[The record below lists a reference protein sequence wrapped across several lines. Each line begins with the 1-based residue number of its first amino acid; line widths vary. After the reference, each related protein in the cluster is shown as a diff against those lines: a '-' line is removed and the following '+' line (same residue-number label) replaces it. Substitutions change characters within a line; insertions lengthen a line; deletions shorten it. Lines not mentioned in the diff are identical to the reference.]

1 MHLCL
6 IGPLNHSNKQSVILC
21 LVVRWKL
28 VRERHQSIQFI
39 IFFKKN
45 FCDAKHLVILR
56 ITRDVFLNLFFFSLD
71 SKGSCNQKWM
81 STNVKI
87 TTRGDN
93 TGKIIFI
100 CQKKKKRISIHI
112 CWTRLLWWQKQT
124 PCGFLVME
132 IVRRQCHLEGRE
144 QPASEDA
151 QKYFFVFFAY
161 SKLTKPIFMDHSS
174 DVEHM

>member
-1 MHLCL
+1 MWFCVWLW
-6 IGPLNHSNKQSVILC
+6 GENWS
-21 LVVRWKL
+21 
-28 VRERHQSIQFI
+28 ERDISQYNLSFLK
-39 IFFKKN
+39 KKN
-45 FCDAKHLVILR
+45 FCDPKHLVVLR

-100 CQKKKKRISIHI
+100 CQKKKKKNFHPHLLDTPALVAETNSLWLPCDGNREAAVPPRG
-112 CWTRLLWWQKQT
+112 TRATCQWR
-124 PCGFLVME
+124 CSE
-132 IVRRQCHLEGRE
+132 IL
-144 QPASEDA
+144 
-151 QKYFFVFFAY
+151 FFAY

>member
-1 MHLCL
+1 MWFCVWLW
-6 IGPLNHSNKQSVILC
+6 GENWS
-21 LVVRWKL
+21 
-28 VRERHQSIQFI
+28 ERDISQYNLS
-39 IFFKKN
+39 FFKKKN

-87 TTRGDN
+87 TIRGDN

-151 QKYFFVFFAY
+151 QKYFFFLCLFKTYQANFHG
-161 SKLTKPIFMDHSS
+161 PQ
-174 DVEHM
+174 

>member
-1 MHLCL
+1 MWFCVWLW
-6 IGPLNHSNKQSVILC
+6 GENWS
-21 LVVRWKL
+21 
-28 VRERHQSIQFI
+28 ERDISQYNLS
-39 IFFKKN
+39 FFLKKN

-87 TTRGDN
+87 TIRGDN

-151 QKYFFVFFAY
+151 QKYFFFFFAY

>member
-1 MHLCL
+1 MWFCVWLW
-6 IGPLNHSNKQSVILC
+6 GENWS
-21 LVVRWKL
+21 
-28 VRERHQSIQFI
+28 ERDISQYNLS
-39 IFFKKN
+39 FFLKKN

-56 ITRDVFLNLFFFSLD
+56 ITWDVFLNLFFFSLD

-151 QKYFFVFFAY
+151 QKYFFFFFAY

>member
-1 MHLCL
+1 MNEHKC
-6 IGPLNHSNKQSVILC
+6 
-21 LVVRWKL
+21 
-28 VRERHQSIQFI
+28 
-39 IFFKKN
+39 KN
-45 FCDAKHLVILR
+45 NNSWGQHRKNNFYLP
-56 ITRDVFLNLFFFSLD
+56 
-71 SKGSCNQKWM
+71 
-81 STNVKI
+81 
-87 TTRGDN
+87 
-93 TGKIIFI
+93 
-100 CQKKKKRISIHI
+100 KKKKRISIHI

-151 QKYFFVFFAY
+151 QKYFFFFFAY

>member
-1 MHLCL
+1 MWFCVWLW
-6 IGPLNHSNKQSVILC
+6 GENWS
-21 LVVRWKL
+21 
-28 VRERHQSIQFI
+28 ERDISQYNLS
-39 IFFKKN
+39 FFLKKN

-87 TTRGDN
+87 TIRGDN

-151 QKYFFVFFAY
+151 QKYFFFFAY

>member
-6 IGPLNHSNKQSVILC
+6 IGPLNYSNKQSVILC

-39 IFFKKN
+39 IFLKKN

-81 STNVKI
+81 STNIKI

-100 CQKKKKRISIHI
+100 CQKKKKKNFHPHLLDTPALVAETNSLWLPCDGNREAAVPPRG
-112 CWTRLLWWQKQT
+112 TRATCQWRCSEILFF
-124 PCGFLVME
+124 FLCLFKTY
-132 IVRRQCHLEGRE
+132 QANFHGP
-144 QPASEDA
+144 Q
-151 QKYFFVFFAY
+151 
-161 SKLTKPIFMDHSS
+161 
-174 DVEHM
+174 

>member
-1 MHLCL
+1 MWFCVWLW
-6 IGPLNHSNKQSVILC
+6 GENWS
-21 LVVRWKL
+21 
-28 VRERHQSIQFI
+28 ERDISQYNLS
-39 IFFKKN
+39 FFLKKN

-151 QKYFFVFFAY
+151 QKYFFFFAY

>member
-1 MHLCL
+1 MWFCVWLW
-6 IGPLNHSNKQSVILC
+6 GENWS
-21 LVVRWKL
+21 
-28 VRERHQSIQFI
+28 ERDISQYNLS
-39 IFFKKN
+39 FFLKKN

-81 STNVKI
+81 STNVNI
-87 TTRGDN
+87 TIRGDN

-151 QKYFFVFFAY
+151 QKYFFFFAY